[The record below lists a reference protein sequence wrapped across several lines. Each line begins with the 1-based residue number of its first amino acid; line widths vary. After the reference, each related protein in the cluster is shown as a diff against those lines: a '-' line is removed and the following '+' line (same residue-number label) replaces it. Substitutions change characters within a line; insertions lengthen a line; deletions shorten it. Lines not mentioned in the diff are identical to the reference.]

1 MNARVALRQYQT
13 VDLQSQVHQASP
25 HRLIQML
32 MEGALARMQQ
42 AKGAMERG
50 QLGLKAQAIVKAGSI
65 ISSLR
70 NSLNMEAGGELAERY
85 SALYGY
91 MQVGLLEANLHNDQ
105 AKLEEVCD
113 LLRVIKSGW
122 DGIETQVVY

>member
-1 MNARVALRQYQT
+1 MNARGALRQYQA
-13 VDLQSQVHQASP
+13 VDIQSQIYQASP

-50 QLGLKAQAIVKAGSI
+50 QLGLKAQGIGKASNI
-65 ISSLR
+65 IGALR
-70 NSLNMEAGGELAERY
+70 GSLNMEVGGQLADRL

-91 MQVGLLEANLHNDQ
+91 MQIGLLQANLRNDA

-122 DGIETQVVY
+122 DGIEPQVV